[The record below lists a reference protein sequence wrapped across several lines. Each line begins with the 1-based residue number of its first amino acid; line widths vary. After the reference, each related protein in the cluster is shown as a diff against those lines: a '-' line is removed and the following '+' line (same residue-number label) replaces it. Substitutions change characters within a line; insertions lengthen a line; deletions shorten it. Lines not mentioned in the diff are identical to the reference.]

1 MVTLRTATGKEYQS
15 GYFVESVENRYI
27 SFEVSNVNPR
37 EVNDVFCDPEE
48 TSRIEYN
55 DNTYEGYTKF
65 GNIQVFYDSV
75 RVRLDK
81 HGETD

>member
-1 MVTLRTATGKEYQS
+1 MVTLRTATGREYQS
-15 GYFVESVENRYI
+15 EYFVESVEDRFI
-27 SFEVSNVNPR
+27 SFDISYIDPR

-48 TSRIEYN
+48 TSMIEYN
-55 DNTYEGYTKF
+55 GNTYEGYTKF

-81 HGETD
+81 NGKTN

>member
-1 MVTLRTATGKEYQS
+1 MVTIRTATGKEYQT
-15 GYFVESVENRYI
+15 GYFVESIENGFI
-27 SFEVSNVNPR
+27 SFDVSNVHPR

-55 DNTYEGYTKF
+55 GNTYEGYTKF

>member
-15 GYFVESVENRYI
+15 GYFVESVEDRFI
-27 SFEVSNVNPR
+27 SFDISNVDPR

-48 TSRIEYN
+48 TTRIEYN
-55 DNTYEGYTKF
+55 GNTFEGYTKF

-81 HGETD
+81 NERTN

>member
-1 MVTLRTATGKEYQS
+1 MVTLRTATGKEYQT
-15 GYFVESVENRYI
+15 GYFVESIENGFI
-27 SFEVSNVNPR
+27 SFDVSNVPPR

-55 DNTYEGYTKF
+55 GNTYEGYTKF